1 MNKILVMGG
10 NGFIGK
16 NIVNYFHS
24 NGLEADIYDLFP
36 ASSEYKSYQGNILT
50 DDHLDEIIAQYDII
64 IYLVTSVSPKKSMD
78 FPETSYTQDI
88 PMLLRVLNSC
98 LNSKCKRVIFSSS
111 GGTVYGECKS
121 EALKEDEVIE
131 QPINHY
137 AVCKVACEKVLQLYN
152 KLYGMENIS
161 LRIANPYGV
170 GQNPASGVGVITTFA
185 DKIIK
190 GEDINLFGDGNT
202 IRDFI
207 NVEFVAEAFM
217 KAACWQFDRDVLP
230 VFNVGSGIPIS
241 INEIIQ
247 IISEELNV
255 KPNIN
260 YLPERPFDVKKNVL
274 SMEKTQKY
282 LGLQAPQNEV
292 EKIREYIRQL
302 NRENYHGR

>member
-1 MNKILVMGG
+1 MNKILVIGG

-16 NIVNYFHS
+16 NIVNCFQAH
-24 NGLEADIYDLFP
+24 GLETDIYDLFP

-50 DDHLDEIIAQYDII
+50 DDHLDEIIAQYDTI

-88 PMLLRVLNSC
+88 PMLLRVLDSC
-98 LNSKCKRVIFSSS
+98 IKSKCKRVIFSSS
-111 GGTVYGECKS
+111 GGTVYGECKG
-121 EALKEDEVIE
+121 EALKEDEIIE

-137 AVCKVACEKVLQLYN
+137 AICKVACEKILQLYN

-170 GQNPASGVGVITTFA
+170 GQNPASGVGVITTFT

-190 GEDINLFGDGNT
+190 GEEINLFGDGNT
-202 IRDFI
+202 VRDFI
-207 NVEFVAEAFM
+207 NVDFVAEAFL
-217 KAACWQFDRDVLP
+217 KATLWDFDKDILP
-230 VFNVGSGIPIS
+230 VFNIGSGIPIS

-260 YLPERPFDVKKNVL
+260 YLPERPFDVKKNIL
-274 SMEKTQKY
+274 SMEKAEKY
-282 LGLQAPQNEV
+282 LSIKAPQDEM
-292 EKIREYIRQL
+292 EKIREYVRQL
-302 NRENYHGR
+302 SREKYQGR